1 MKTNNYIYNFDD
13 ILKLEQLL
21 EEEKKFVKNLSQ
33 NNLVENKSIIN
44 TQDYFFYPIIIDTEI
59 NVKGK
64 WFLIGLFFVNSNKH
78 ICLLLQKDS
87 SVEYIEKFQKELSNL
102 FYFFEMHNLEKY
114 NKDDSEKLY
123 PILVGHNILKYDFI
137 LLNKILNYYNSIRNI
152 LDILINYNT
161 LIIEYD
167 IKHYTR
173 ELREDRN
180 SVYKYGDKFLFLD
193 TLGC

>member
-64 WFLIGLFFVNSNKH
+64 
-78 ICLLLQKDS
+78 
-87 SVEYIEKFQKELSNL
+87 
-102 FYFFEMHNLEKY
+102 
-114 NKDDSEKLY
+114 
-123 PILVGHNILKYDFI
+123 
-137 LLNKILNYYNSIRNI
+137 
-152 LDILINYNT
+152 
-161 LIIEYD
+161 
-167 IKHYTR
+167 
-173 ELREDRN
+173 
-180 SVYKYGDKFLFLD
+180 
-193 TLGC
+193 